1 MIVWDWLCE
10 KKPVDISL
18 KKRLE
23 GDVAVVYG
31 KELEI
36 CFLNKIGWQILDK
49 SDGNNTLNDIAKY
62 LLMIYEVDEDELKC
76 DIVELIRDLQWK
88 RLIRLE

>member
-1 MIVWDWLCE
+1 MIVWGWLCE

-36 CFLNKIGWQILDK
+36 CYLNKIGWQILDK

>member
-36 CFLNKIGWQILDK
+36 CYLNKIGWQILDK